1 MKGEH
6 DPKQIEMERIVELPK
21 SEREQTSHDFSR
33 TLDQK
38 PAYPKVLLRRL
49 TDDDI
54 CTHTRD
60 MHIFETEQQKPTATK
75 KRKIPL
81 EKDLNPSKKLNNNS
95 AKIANTSDSD

>member
-6 DPKQIEMERIVELPK
+6 DPKRIETERIIELPK
-21 SEREQTSHDFSR
+21 SEREQTKHDFSK

-38 PAYPKVLLRRL
+38 PAYPKVVLRRL

-60 MHIFETEQQKPTATK
+60 MHIFETEQQKPIATK

-81 EKDLNPSKKLNNNS
+81 EKDLNPTKKLNNN
-95 AKIANTSDSD
+95 

>member
-6 DPKQIEMERIVELPK
+6 DPKRIEMERIIELPK
-21 SEREQTSHDFSR
+21 RESKQTNDGLR
-33 TLDQK
+33 KILDPK
-38 PAYPKVLLRRL
+38 PAYPMVLLRRL

-54 CTHTRD
+54 CTNTRD
-60 MHIFETEQQKPTATK
+60 VHIFETEQQKTTNTK

-81 EKDLNPSKKLNNNS
+81 EKDLNPTKKLNNNS